1 MTAFIG
7 FLTMLGILVGIVLV
21 IVILRWLWEIGLLQ
35 ALLFLVAIGGG
46 LWFFAINIHRDA
58 VWLGEKVI
66 GAIG

>member
-7 FLTMLGILVGIVLV
+7 FLTMLGILVGVVSVLG
-21 IVILRWLWEIGLLQ
+21 ILRWMWEIGLLQ

-58 VWLGEKVI
+58 VWLGEKVMAAV
-66 GAIG
+66 G